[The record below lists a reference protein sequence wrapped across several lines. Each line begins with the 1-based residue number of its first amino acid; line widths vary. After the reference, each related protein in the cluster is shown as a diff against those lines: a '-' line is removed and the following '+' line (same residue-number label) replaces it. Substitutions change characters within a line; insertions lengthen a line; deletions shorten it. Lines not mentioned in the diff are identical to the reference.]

1 MLITMTVTHQ
11 AIPLVDVRQLLQRTV
26 HPLPLA
32 VVHGYCLLL
41 TADCN
46 QPTMSLMQITVP
58 CASFPVQCD

>member
-1 MLITMTVTHQ
+1 MTVTHQ
-11 AIPLVDVRQLLQRTV
+11 AIPLVDVRQMLQLTV

-32 VVHGYCLLL
+32 VVHGYRLPL

-46 QPTMSLMQITVP
+46 QPTMSLMQITAP